1 MKRLLKLLHE
11 LAGIGMTGALATHLI
26 LLLVLPT
33 DASLADYATLRKA
46 IVAIHNWLLFP
57 SLALVLVS
65 GLAAMAVHYPFTQAR
80 WVWAKALTGIAL
92 FEGTLL
98 TVIGT
103 GRKVAELT
111 ATAVDAAPD
120 PAVLAAL
127 LRTEWLGL
135 WTILILS
142 LLNVVLGV
150 LRPRLE
156 WPAKAQVG

>member
-1 MKRLLKLLHE
+1 
-11 LAGIGMTGALATHLI
+11 
-26 LLLVLPT
+26 LPVVT
-33 DASLADYATLRKA
+33 RSLRKA

-57 SLALVLVS
+57 SLAVVLVS
-65 GLAAMAVHYPFTQAR
+65 GLAAMAEHYPFAQAR
-80 WVWAKALTGIAL
+80 WVWAKAVTGIAL
-92 FEGTLL
+92 FEGAPV

-120 PAVLAAL
+120 PSVLAAL
-127 LRTEWLGL
+127 LRAEWLGL

-150 LRPRLE
+150 LPPRLE
-156 WPAKAQVG
+156 WQDAKR